1 MPVSSDPRRD
11 IVSAGGGGGGGGVVG
26 GGAGGGGGVCRKEI
40 VKIIHT
46 ANVQR

>member
-11 IVSAGGGGGGGGVVG
+11 IVSAGGVGGGGGVVG
-26 GGAGGGGGVCRKEI
+26 GGAGGGVGVCRKEI

>member
-26 GGAGGGGGVCRKEI
+26 GGVGGGVGVCRKEI

>member
-26 GGAGGGGGVCRKEI
+26 GGAGGGVGVCRKEI

>member
-11 IVSAGGGGGGGGVVG
+11 IASAGGGGGVVG
-26 GGAGGGGGVCRKEI
+26 GGVGGGVGVCRKEI